1 MKKRFVV
8 SLAMGLLV
16 AGSVSM
22 AQAVT
27 LTVNS
32 LDADWANPNPSSVTT
47 QNDQDAT
54 ASSPWNNDERL
65 AKARWGTAEWGGEK
79 SGYDFVTRAT
89 NFNVVTNGT
98 LFAVG
103 DFTHLNYPITGTFL
117 DSIDLQFHLDIA
129 GTGTG
134 FLVNTT
140 FDFDH
145 NETPN
150 SGPGSSNDIV
160 TITNPIVN
168 QLFTVSGH
176 DYYFNLFGFSQ
187 NGGVTV
193 SNVFSTVE
201 GQANTATLFAKITE
215 APVNAVPEP
224 ATMLLF
230 GAGLSGLAAVGRR
243 REKK

>member
-1 MKKRFVV
+1 MKKRLVA

-22 AQAVT
+22 VQAASFT
-27 LTVNS
+27 INN
-32 LDADWANPNPSSVTT
+32 LDGDWANPSPTT
-47 QNDQDAT
+47 GIAIYNDHD
-54 ASSPWNNDERL
+54 SNNSGTNDGRL
-65 AKARWGTAEWGGEK
+65 AKARWGTPQYSWNPQ
-79 SGYDFVTRAT
+79 SGYDFLTRAAGFSA
-89 NFNVVTNGT
+89 NSDGSI
-98 LFAVG
+98 FAIG
-103 DFTHLNYPITGTFL
+103 DFTHRNYPISGTTL
-117 DSIDLQFHLDIA
+117 DSIDLTFRLDIA
-129 GTGTG
+129 NTGVG

-150 SGPGSSNDIV
+150 SGSGSWNDIV

-168 QLFTVSGH
+168 QLFTVNGQN
-176 DYYFNLFGFSQ
+176 YYFNLFGFSQ
-187 NGGVTV
+187 NGGGTL

-201 GQANTATLFAKITE
+201 GQLNTATLFARITE

-224 ATMLLF
+224 TTMLLF
-230 GAGLSGLAAVGRR
+230 GAGMAGLASVGRR

>member
-22 AQAVT
+22 AQAIT
-27 LTVNS
+27 LQVDS
-32 LDADWANPNPSSVTT
+32 LDADWINPNPSSVTVN
-47 QNDQDAT
+47 NDQDST
-54 ASSPWNNDERL
+54 PGGTNDHRL
-65 AKARWGTAEWGGEK
+65 AQARWGTPAERNGAQ

-89 NFNVVTNGT
+89 AFNVDTNGS
-98 LFAVG
+98 LFAIG
-103 DFTHLNYPITGTFL
+103 DFTHLNYPISGTFL
-117 DSIDLQFHLDIA
+117 DSIDLVFKLDIPD
-129 GTGTG
+129 TGSG

-140 FDFDH
+140 FGFDH

-150 SGPGSSNDIV
+150 SGPGSWNDIV

-168 QLFTVSGH
+168 QLFTINGKN
-176 DYYFNLFGFSQ
+176 YYFNLFGFSQ

-215 APVNAVPEP
+215 APINAVPEP
-224 ATMLLF
+224 TTMLLF
-230 GAGLSGLAAVGRR
+230 GAGLVGLASVGRR
-243 REKK
+243 RAKK